1 MGLFKKGNPVTEKQI
16 AVLEMVVNGQG
27 SREGTEVDWPKDIV
41 KECKKILKK
50 PKKYTS
56 KDVSPL
62 VYRIFDMS

>member
-1 MGLFKKGNPVTEKQI
+1 
-16 AVLEMVVNGQG
+16 MVVNGKG
-27 SREGTEVDWPKDIV
+27 SREGTEVDWPKELV
-41 KECKKILKK
+41 RECKKILKK